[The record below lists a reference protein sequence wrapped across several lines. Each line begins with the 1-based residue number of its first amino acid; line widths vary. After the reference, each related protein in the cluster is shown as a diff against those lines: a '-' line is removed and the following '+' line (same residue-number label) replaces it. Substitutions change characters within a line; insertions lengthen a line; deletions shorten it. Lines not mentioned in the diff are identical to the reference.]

1 MNAKRRN
8 SGWKA
13 VLFVCAAVMAA
24 GCLNGCGYVEGVV
37 QKSEKSF
44 LWFTG
49 NTENAVVYIDDKEF
63 VRLTASYYIDEKTGE
78 KTRKEETVH
87 YQIEP
92 GKHEIRVER
101 DGKVLVNRLLILGN
115 QMTKEIDIP

>member
-1 MNAKRRN
+1 MNLKKANRRRR
-8 SGWKA
+8 A
-13 VLFVCAAVMAA
+13 FLFLCAMIIAA

-49 NTENAVVYIDDKEF
+49 NTENAVVYVDNREF
-63 VRLTASYYIDEKTGE
+63 VRLTLSYYIDERTGE
-78 KTRKEETVH
+78 KTKKEETVY

-115 QMTKEIDIP
+115 QMTKEIAVP

>member
-1 MNAKRRN
+1 MKKGNRLGKTL
-8 SGWKA
+8 
-13 VLFVCAAVMAA
+13 LFVCAIIVAA
-24 GCLNGCGYVEGVV
+24 GCLKGCGYIEGVV
-37 QKSEKSF
+37 QKSEKSY

-49 NTENAVVYIDDKEF
+49 NTENAVVYVDNREF
-63 VRLTASYYIDEKTGE
+63 VRLTASYTIDERTGE
-78 KTRKEETVH
+78 KTRKEEQTH

-115 QMTKEIDIP
+115 LMTKEIAIP